1 MSKKSKE
8 LRQKKTE
15 ELEAYVKEQK
25 MELLKLNG
33 KLSSGTQL
41 EKPSK
46 ISELKKNIALSL
58 TILNE
63 RKEAS
68 PKI

>member
-15 ELEAYVKEQK
+15 ELEAYMKEQK

-58 TILNE
+58 TLLNE
-63 RKEAS
+63 RKEAR
-68 PKI
+68 PKA